1 MKLYKLGLKTGEEI
15 KSVEDWVDIS
25 MLPKNVIKD
34 NFLLYE
40 RSKMTPHTWL
50 SLLRFYCNFTM
61 MDINK
66 IIMINMAR
74 NSMNC
79 PNSSEIKEFA
89 EYYKK
94 DIVINEGCVHILD
107 KLKRMRTFYNN
118 LKDNCV
124 SGIITPSMKLVNED
138 INLGY
143 YTKGVV
149 LLSLKE
155 AYRRNI
161 LLHDVKLLSDDEQ
174 EINYAKDV
182 IYYSSMNL
190 DSVNQL
196 LEYINSKKEFL
207 Y

>member
-1 MKLYKLGLKTGEEI
+1 MKLYNLGLKTREEI

-25 MLPKNVIKD
+25 MLPKSVIKD

-40 RSKMTPHTWL
+40 RSKMAPHTWL
-50 SLLRFYCNFTM
+50 SLLRFYCNFSM

-66 IIMINMAR
+66 IILINIAR

-94 DIVINEGCVHILD
+94 DIVINEGCMHILD
-107 KLKRMRTFYNN
+107 KLKRMRTFYNSITN
-118 LKDNCV
+118 KNNCV
-124 SGIITPSMKLVNED
+124 SGIITPNMKLVDED

-149 LLSLKE
+149 LLSIKE
-155 AYRRNI
+155 EYKRSI
-161 LLHDVKLLSDDEQ
+161 LLHDVKLFSNESK
-174 EINYAKDV
+174 YAKDV

-190 DSVNQL
+190 DSINQL